1 MRHLLHQQRY
11 PKPCTR
17 GYASGPA
24 LFWSSACLSGYRN
37 LGKVFGSC
45 GWLGYIYP
53 LAVRHVLATNLIS
66 VTLRRDN
73 DKLGVFFFLLPVDV
87 SGR

>member
-1 MRHLLHQQRY
+1 MPQAPPY
-11 PKPCTR
+11 
-17 GYASGPA
+17 SGPP
-24 LFWSSACLSGYRN
+24 LVSRGTVTWEKCLG
-37 LGKVFGSC
+37 LVG
-45 GWLGYIYP
+45 GWAAVYP